1 MPKYSEQEL
10 KKPSELGEEIGRE
23 EQASDDDRFFSM
35 IAGHPELA
43 VDYRIVKGID
53 YGGYESHRR
62 ALKTAFGSLDEEW
75 SGDPGLA
82 TGTKIDASEL
92 FSSEDQHG
100 KLSYRKAFLY
110 PPHGTGCTGRDFDR
124 VNEALFPNGTDRL
137 EVYEWS
143 TDWSDYFDD
152 GHEWWGTICLTVYD
166 RTLDRFVV
174 IMASATD

>member
-100 KLSYRKAFLY
+100 KLRN
-110 PPHGTGCTGRDFDR
+110 R
-124 VNEALFPNGTDRL
+124 
-137 EVYEWS
+137 
-143 TDWSDYFDD
+143 
-152 GHEWWGTICLTVYD
+152 
-166 RTLDRFVV
+166 
-174 IMASATD
+174 